1 MPRQIFGALERPID
15 QAQSL
20 HNEGYMALL
29 GGDLV
34 TAMRIMSSARNT
46 LVDVSPVFAAV
57 CDVDRAE
64 VLRDAGHT
72 IEAERILAHAA
83 TVFGHQ
89 RMPQS
94 RGEAEYHLARSLLAH
109 DPVRARPVAARAAR
123 RFRTVGNDSWAARA
137 EAVRMRA
144 ELSGGQIMRTGHH
157 VPAPR
162 RVPAR
167 SDVEGA
173 SGELE
178 RFGFGSDA
186 AALRMT
192 HELWRARRHEVDAGP
207 ARVIRV
213 PDTASMEVRLLAY
226 EVRAARASARGRHG
240 EARTQAAAG
249 LAELSAWLSDFGS
262 LDLQTSAVMQG
273 NGLIRVGL
281 DSAVKSGRPEV
292 VFEWSEW
299 ARHMSMQV
307 LPLRPPP
314 DGRLAEDLA
323 ELRML
328 RSEGGDWQSDPR
340 ARDLRE
346 RMRERQWSM
355 TGSAAI
361 QPRATLDEVQ
371 AALDDETALLSY
383 VFSGD
388 SLIVLVVTSESVSM
402 LPIDGWRG
410 IRDALPA
417 LRSDLDMTAMIRG
430 RMGEVVRRAL
440 DDRLSSFSRELLDR
454 ARRGGRRAAVRD
466 HRPGSAGRH
475 PLGDAAGAS
484 RKDLHPARVGLAVG
498 SAAGRRGA
506 AALSRIRGRSR
517 CRPRRRGSRR
527 RGRGVAAPR
536 DRPGG
541 DGRRCHVSVRA
552 MWMCCTS
559 PLTVGTR
566 RTTRCS
572 PDSSSP
578 TAPCSDTTSI
588 GCRACRPPWCCRPAR
603 PVARRCG
610 GVRRPSGMARAWLH
624 AGTRCVIAAPVVV
637 ADDVACELLGAMH
650 DGLAAGEPPSV
661 ALAAASDRTGIVAPF
676 QAHGSGF

>member
-1 MPRQIFGALERPID
+1 M
-15 QAQSL
+15 
-20 HNEGYMALL
+20 
-29 GGDLV
+29 
-34 TAMRIMSSARNT
+34 
-46 LVDVSPVFAAV
+46 
-57 CDVDRAE
+57 
-64 VLRDAGHT
+64 
-72 IEAERILAHAA
+72 
-83 TVFGHQ
+83 
-89 RMPQS
+89 
-94 RGEAEYHLARSLLAH
+94 
-109 DPVRARPVAARAAR
+109 
-123 RFRTVGNDSWAARA
+123 
-137 EAVRMRA
+137 
-144 ELSGGQIMRTGHH
+144 
-157 VPAPR
+157 
-162 RVPAR
+162 
-167 SDVEGA
+167 
-173 SGELE
+173 
-178 RFGFGSDA
+178 
-186 AALRMT
+186 
-192 HELWRARRHEVDAGP
+192 
-207 ARVIRV
+207 
-213 PDTASMEVRLLAY
+213 RLLAY
-226 EVRAARASARGRHG
+226 EVRAARASARGRHR

-314 DGRLAEDLA
+314 DVRLAEDLA

-454 ARRGGRRAAVRD
+454 AVEVAGARRFAITVPGLLGGIPWAMLPALRERTFTLPASASRWVRQ
-466 HRPGSAGRH
+466 R
-475 PLGDAAGAS
+475 GDAS
-484 RKDLHPARVGLAVG
+484 
-498 SAAGRRGA
+498 A

-541 DGRRCHVSVRA
+541 HGRRCHVSVRGCGCA
-552 MWMCCTS
+552 AHRRS
-559 PLTVGTR
+559 RSALR

-578 TAPCSDTTSI
+578 TGRCSDTTSI
-588 GCRACRPPWCCRPAR
+588 GCRACRPTVVLSACEAGRSS
-603 PVARRCG
+603 
-610 GVRRPSGMARAWLH
+610 VRWGEEAVGMARAWLH

-637 ADDVACELLGAMH
+637 ADD
-650 DGLAAGEPPSV
+650 D
-661 ALAAASDRTGIVAPF
+661 AASCSGRCTRGSRRASAPARRWRRHPIAPGIVAPF